1 MSETKTTRKQLP
13 AYLILALIA
22 LAAALLLAVTN
33 AITAGPIKA
42 HEEAAQNAAFQSVME
57 ADSFSTM
64 SIPDGCNVTSLVEAK
79 KDGKT
84 IGYCAVSSAKGYG
97 GNVAVTL
104 GVDMDGK
111 IVGCQIGDTNFAE
124 TDGFGARWKEPARAE
139 AFIGLSAFGGDTI
152 EAITGATVTSKAVL
166 AASNDVLKCIS
177 HVLGKDVE
185 GDVLAFGVKEEKP
198 VQTVELTGD
207 VHQGKAVGFGNGE
220 VTARLTLND
229 DGTIA
234 ALVIDAS
241 TQTPGFGTRCAD
253 EEFTAQFIGKSGP
266 FTLNENV
273 DGLTGATITSTAAVE
288 AINAALT
295 SPAMAAEDLEPVA
308 TEAPT
313 ATEAPMV
320 LENAKTATIAG
331 FGGADITVQVTDEN
345 GVITALV
352 VDASTQTPGL
362 GQKCAEEAFTSQF
375 IGKSAP
381 LTLGEGIDAVA
392 SATIT
397 SQAVVDAVNSL
408 YAAAEP
414 VEEPTE
420 APAATEEPAA
430 QTAEVKTATAAGYD
444 GNEIT
449 VNVTDENGVITSL
462 TVDASTQTAGLGQ
475 KCAEEAFTSQF
486 VGKSAPLTLGEG
498 IDAVAS
504 ATITS
509 QAVVDAV
516 NSLYAAAEPVEE
528 PTEAPAATE
537 APMVLEN
544 AKTATIAGFGGAD
557 ITVQVTDEN
566 GVITALVVDAS
577 TQTPGLGQKCAEEAF
592 TSQFIGKSAPL
603 TLGEGIDAVASA
615 TITSQAVV
623 DAVNSLYAAAEPVE
637 EPTEAPAATEEPA
650 VQTAEVKTATAAGY
664 DGNDITVNVTDENGV
679 ITSLTVDAST
689 QTPGLG
695 QKCAEEAFTS
705 QFIGKSAPL
714 TLGEGIDAVAS
725 ATITSQAVVDAV
737 NSLYA
742 AAEPVEEPTEAPA
755 ATEEPAVQTAEVK
768 TATAAGYDG
777 NDITVNV
784 TDENGV
790 ITSLTVD
797 ASTQTPGLGQKCA
810 EEAFTSQFI
819 GKSAPLTLGEGID
832 AVASATITSQAVVD
846 AVNSLYA
853 EAPAK
858 ALSTKVKGWHE
869 GVAVTVEIDKN
880 HVITALT
887 VDASSE
893 FYALGGKCADEAFTA
908 QFIGK
913 KAPLTLGVDIDA
925 VTGATL
931 TSQAVVDAVNQL
943 AK

>member
-1 MSETKTTRKQLP
+1 M
-13 AYLILALIA
+13 
-22 LAAALLLAVTN
+22 
-33 AITAGPIKA
+33 
-42 HEEAAQNAAFQSVME
+42 
-57 ADSFSTM
+57 
-64 SIPDGCNVTSLVEAK
+64 
-79 KDGKT
+79 
-84 IGYCAVSSAKGYG
+84 
-97 GNVAVTL
+97 
-104 GVDMDGK
+104 
-111 IVGCQIGDTNFAE
+111 
-124 TDGFGARWKEPARAE
+124 
-139 AFIGLSAFGGDTI
+139 
-152 EAITGATVTSKAVL
+152 L

-198 VQTVELTGD
+198 AQTVELTGD

-308 TEAPT
+308 TEAPA

-362 GQKCAEEAFTSQF
+362 GQKCAEEAFTAQF

-420 APAATEEPAA
+420 APAATEEPAV
-430 QTAEVKTATAAGYD
+430 QTAEVKTATTAGYD

-509 QAVVDAV
+509 QAVVEAV

-528 PTEAPAATE
+528 PTEAPVATEAPAATE

-544 AKTATIAGFGGAD
+544 AKTATIAGFGGAE

-577 TQTPGLGQKCAEEAF
+577 SQTAGFGQKCAEEAF
-592 TSQFIGKSAPL
+592 TSQF
-603 TLGEGIDAVASA
+603 V
-615 TITSQAVV
+615 
-623 DAVNSLYAAAEPVE
+623 
-637 EPTEAPAATEEPA
+637 
-650 VQTAEVKTATAAGY
+650 
-664 DGNDITVNVTDENGV
+664 
-679 ITSLTVDAST
+679 
-689 QTPGLG
+689 
-695 QKCAEEAFTS
+695 
-705 QFIGKSAPL
+705 
-714 TLGEGIDAVAS
+714 
-725 ATITSQAVVDAV
+725 
-737 NSLYA
+737 
-742 AAEPVEEPTEAPA
+742 
-755 ATEEPAVQTAEVK
+755 
-768 TATAAGYDG
+768 
-777 NDITVNV
+777 
-784 TDENGV
+784 
-790 ITSLTVD
+790 
-797 ASTQTPGLGQKCA
+797 
-810 EEAFTSQFI
+810 

-858 ALSTKVKGWHE
+858 VLTTKVKGWHE

-887 VDASSE
+887 VDASGE
-893 FYALGGKCADEAFTA
+893 FYALGGKCADEAFTS

-913 KAPLTLGVDIDA
+913 SAPLTLGVDIDA

>member
-42 HEEAAQNAAFQSVME
+42 HEEAAQNAAFQSVMT

-295 SPAMAAEDLEPVA
+295 SPAMAAEDLEP
-308 TEAPT
+308 
-313 ATEAPMV
+313 
-320 LENAKTATIAG
+320 
-331 FGGADITVQVTDEN
+331 
-345 GVITALV
+345 
-352 VDASTQTPGL
+352 
-362 GQKCAEEAFTSQF
+362 
-375 IGKSAP
+375 
-381 LTLGEGIDAVA
+381 
-392 SATIT
+392 
-397 SQAVVDAVNSL
+397 
-408 YAAAEP
+408 
-414 VEEPTE
+414 
-420 APAATEEPAA
+420 
-430 QTAEVKTATAAGYD
+430 
-444 GNEIT
+444 
-449 VNVTDENGVITSL
+449 
-462 TVDASTQTAGLGQ
+462 
-475 KCAEEAFTSQF
+475 
-486 VGKSAPLTLGEG
+486 
-498 IDAVAS
+498 
-504 ATITS
+504 
-509 QAVVDAV
+509 
-516 NSLYAAAEPVEE
+516 
-528 PTEAPAATE
+528 AATE

-603 TLGEGIDAVASA
+603 TLGDGIDAVASA

-623 DAVNSLYAAAEPVE
+623 DAVNSLYATAEPVE
-637 EPTEAPAATEEPA
+637 EPTEAPTATEEPA
-650 VQTAEVKTATAAGY
+650 AQTAEVKTATAAGY
-664 DGNDITVNVTDENGV
+664 DGNEITVNVTDENGV

-689 QTPGLG
+689 QTAGLG
-695 QKCAEEAFTS
+695 QKCAEEAFT
-705 QFIGKSAPL
+705 A
-714 TLGEGIDAVAS
+714 
-725 ATITSQAVVDAV
+725 
-737 NSLYA
+737 
-742 AAEPVEEPTEAPA
+742 
-755 ATEEPAVQTAEVK
+755 
-768 TATAAGYDG
+768 
-777 NDITVNV
+777 
-784 TDENGV
+784 
-790 ITSLTVD
+790 
-797 ASTQTPGLGQKCA
+797 
-810 EEAFTSQFI
+810 QFI

-858 ALSTKVKGWHE
+858 ALSTTVKGWHK
-869 GVAVTVEIDKN
+869 GVVVTVEIDKN

-887 VDASSE
+887 VDASGE
-893 FYALGGKCADEAFTA
+893 FYALGGKCADEAFTS

-913 KAPLTLGVDIDA
+913 SAPLTLGVDIDA

>member
-253 EEFTAQFIGKSGP
+253 EEFTAQFIGKS
-266 FTLNENV
+266 
-273 DGLTGATITSTAAVE
+273 
-288 AINAALT
+288 
-295 SPAMAAEDLEPVA
+295 
-308 TEAPT
+308 
-313 ATEAPMV
+313 
-320 LENAKTATIAG
+320 
-331 FGGADITVQVTDEN
+331 
-345 GVITALV
+345 
-352 VDASTQTPGL
+352 
-362 GQKCAEEAFTSQF
+362 
-375 IGKSAP
+375 AP
-381 LTLGEGIDAVA
+381 LTLGDGIDAVA

-408 YAAAEP
+408 YA
-414 VEEPTE
+414 T
-420 APAATEEPAA
+420 
-430 QTAEVKTATAAGYD
+430 
-444 GNEIT
+444 
-449 VNVTDENGVITSL
+449 
-462 TVDASTQTAGLGQ
+462 
-475 KCAEEAFTSQF
+475 
-486 VGKSAPLTLGEG
+486 
-498 IDAVAS
+498 
-504 ATITS
+504 
-509 QAVVDAV
+509 
-516 NSLYAAAEPVEE
+516 AEPVEE

-537 APMVLEN
+537 AP
-544 AKTATIAGFGGAD
+544 
-557 ITVQVTDEN
+557 
-566 GVITALVVDAS
+566 
-577 TQTPGLGQKCAEEAF
+577 
-592 TSQFIGKSAPL
+592 
-603 TLGEGIDAVASA
+603 
-615 TITSQAVV
+615 
-623 DAVNSLYAAAEPVE
+623 
-637 EPTEAPAATEEPA
+637 
-650 VQTAEVKTATAAGY
+650 
-664 DGNDITVNVTDENGV
+664 
-679 ITSLTVDAST
+679 
-689 QTPGLG
+689 
-695 QKCAEEAFTS
+695 
-705 QFIGKSAPL
+705 
-714 TLGEGIDAVAS
+714 
-725 ATITSQAVVDAV
+725 
-737 NSLYA
+737 
-742 AAEPVEEPTEAPA
+742 
-755 ATEEPAVQTAEVK
+755 
-768 TATAAGYDG
+768 
-777 NDITVNV
+777 
-784 TDENGV
+784 
-790 ITSLTVD
+790 
-797 ASTQTPGLGQKCA
+797 
-810 EEAFTSQFI
+810 
-819 GKSAPLTLGEGID
+819 
-832 AVASATITSQAVVD
+832 
-846 AVNSLYA
+846 
-853 EAPAK
+853 AK
-858 ALSTKVKGWHE
+858 ALSTTVKGWHK
-869 GVAVTVEIDKN
+869 GVVVTVEVDKN

-887 VDASSE
+887 VDASGE
-893 FYALGGKCADEAFTA
+893 FYALGGKCADEAFTS

>member
-42 HEEAAQNAAFQSVME
+42 HEEAAQNAAFQSVMT

-295 SPAMAAEDLEPVA
+295 SPAMAAEDLEPA
-308 TEAPT
+308 

-352 VDASTQTPGL
+352 VDASSQTAGF

-449 VNVTDENGVITSL
+449 VKVTDENGVITSL

-486 VGKSAPLTLGEG
+486 VGKSAPLTLG
-498 IDAVAS
+498 D
-504 ATITS
+504 
-509 QAVVDAV
+509 
-516 NSLYAAAEPVEE
+516 
-528 PTEAPAATE
+528 
-537 APMVLEN
+537 
-544 AKTATIAGFGGAD
+544 
-557 ITVQVTDEN
+557 
-566 GVITALVVDAS
+566 
-577 TQTPGLGQKCAEEAF
+577 
-592 TSQFIGKSAPL
+592 
-603 TLGEGIDAVASA
+603 GIDAVASA

-650 VQTAEVKTATAAGY
+650 AQTAEVKTATAAGY
-664 DGNDITVNVTDENGV
+664 DGNEITVNVTDENGV
-679 ITSLTVDAST
+679 ITALTVDAST
-689 QTPGLG
+689 QTAGLG
-695 QKCAEEAFTS
+695 QKCAEEAFT
-705 QFIGKSAPL
+705 A
-714 TLGEGIDAVAS
+714 
-725 ATITSQAVVDAV
+725 
-737 NSLYA
+737 
-742 AAEPVEEPTEAPA
+742 
-755 ATEEPAVQTAEVK
+755 
-768 TATAAGYDG
+768 
-777 NDITVNV
+777 
-784 TDENGV
+784 
-790 ITSLTVD
+790 
-797 ASTQTPGLGQKCA
+797 
-810 EEAFTSQFI
+810 QFI

-858 ALSTKVKGWHE
+858 VLTTKVKGWHE

-893 FYALGGKCADEAFTA
+893 FYALGGKCADEAFTS

-913 KAPLTLGVDIDA
+913 SAPLTLGVDIDA

>member
-42 HEEAAQNAAFQSVME
+42 HEEAAQNAAFQSVMT

-64 SIPDGCNVTSLVEAK
+64 SIPDGYNVTSLVEAK

-295 SPAMAAEDLEPVA
+295 SPAMAAEDLEP
-308 TEAPT
+308 
-313 ATEAPMV
+313 
-320 LENAKTATIAG
+320 
-331 FGGADITVQVTDEN
+331 
-345 GVITALV
+345 
-352 VDASTQTPGL
+352 
-362 GQKCAEEAFTSQF
+362 
-375 IGKSAP
+375 
-381 LTLGEGIDAVA
+381 
-392 SATIT
+392 
-397 SQAVVDAVNSL
+397 
-408 YAAAEP
+408 
-414 VEEPTE
+414 
-420 APAATEEPAA
+420 
-430 QTAEVKTATAAGYD
+430 
-444 GNEIT
+444 
-449 VNVTDENGVITSL
+449 
-462 TVDASTQTAGLGQ
+462 
-475 KCAEEAFTSQF
+475 
-486 VGKSAPLTLGEG
+486 
-498 IDAVAS
+498 
-504 ATITS
+504 
-509 QAVVDAV
+509 
-516 NSLYAAAEPVEE
+516 
-528 PTEAPAATE
+528 AATE

-577 TQTPGLGQKCAEEAF
+577 SQTAGFGQKCAEEAF

-664 DGNDITVNVTDENGV
+664 DGNEITVQVTDENGV
-679 ITSLTVDAST
+679 ITALTVDAST
-689 QTPGLG
+689 QTAGLG
-695 QKCAEEAFTS
+695 QKCAEEAFTA

-777 NDITVNV
+777 NEITVQV

-790 ITSLTVD
+790 ITALTVD
-797 ASTQTPGLGQKCA
+797 ASTQTAGLGQKCA
-810 EEAFTSQFI
+810 EEAFTAQFI

-887 VDASSE
+887 VDASGE
-893 FYALGGKCADEAFTA
+893 FYALGGKCADEAFTS

-913 KAPLTLGVDIDA
+913 SAPLTLGVDIDA

>member
-33 AITAGPIKA
+33 AITAGPIKE
-42 HEEAAQNAAFQSVME
+42 HEEAAQNAAFQSVMT

-198 VQTVELTGD
+198 AQTVELTGD

-295 SPAMAAEDLEPVA
+295 SPAMAAEDLEPAA
-308 TEAPT
+308 TEAPAAT
-313 ATEAPMV
+313 AEPTV

-352 VDASTQTPGL
+352 VDAS
-362 GQKCAEEAFTSQF
+362 S
-375 IGKSAP
+375 
-381 LTLGEGIDAVA
+381 
-392 SATIT
+392 
-397 SQAVVDAVNSL
+397 
-408 YAAAEP
+408 
-414 VEEPTE
+414 
-420 APAATEEPAA
+420 
-430 QTAEVKTATAAGYD
+430 
-444 GNEIT
+444 
-449 VNVTDENGVITSL
+449 
-462 TVDASTQTAGLGQ
+462 QTAGFGQ

-516 NSLYAAAEPVEE
+516 NSLYA
-528 PTEAPAATE
+528 
-537 APMVLEN
+537 
-544 AKTATIAGFGGAD
+544 
-557 ITVQVTDEN
+557 
-566 GVITALVVDAS
+566 
-577 TQTPGLGQKCAEEAF
+577 
-592 TSQFIGKSAPL
+592 
-603 TLGEGIDAVASA
+603 
-615 TITSQAVV
+615 
-623 DAVNSLYAAAEPVE
+623 
-637 EPTEAPAATEEPA
+637 
-650 VQTAEVKTATAAGY
+650 
-664 DGNDITVNVTDENGV
+664 
-679 ITSLTVDAST
+679 
-689 QTPGLG
+689 
-695 QKCAEEAFTS
+695 
-705 QFIGKSAPL
+705 
-714 TLGEGIDAVAS
+714 
-725 ATITSQAVVDAV
+725 
-737 NSLYA
+737 
-742 AAEPVEEPTEAPA
+742 
-755 ATEEPAVQTAEVK
+755 
-768 TATAAGYDG
+768 
-777 NDITVNV
+777 
-784 TDENGV
+784 
-790 ITSLTVD
+790 
-797 ASTQTPGLGQKCA
+797 
-810 EEAFTSQFI
+810 
-819 GKSAPLTLGEGID
+819 
-832 AVASATITSQAVVD
+832 
-846 AVNSLYA
+846 

-858 ALSTKVKGWHE
+858 VLTATVKGWHK
-869 GVAVTVEIDKN
+869 GVVVTVEIDKN

-887 VDASSE
+887 VDASGE
-893 FYALGGKCADEAFTA
+893 FYALGGKCADEAFTS

-913 KAPLTLGVDIDA
+913 SAPLTLGVDIDA

>member
-42 HEEAAQNAAFQSVME
+42 HEEAAQNAAFQSVMT

-198 VQTVELTGD
+198 VQAVELTGD

-352 VDASTQTPGL
+352 VDASSQTAGFGQKCAEEAFTSQFIGKSAPLTLGEGIDAVASATITSQAVVDAVNSL
-362 GQKCAEEAFTSQF
+362 YAAAEPVEEPTEAPAATAEPTVLENAKTATIAGFGGADITVQVTDENGVITALVVDASSQTAGFGQKCAEEAFTSQF

-449 VNVTDENGVITSL
+449 VQVTDENGVITSL

-475 KCAEEAFTSQF
+475 KCAEEAFT
-486 VGKSAPLTLGEG
+486 A
-498 IDAVAS
+498 
-504 ATITS
+504 
-509 QAVVDAV
+509 
-516 NSLYAAAEPVEE
+516 
-528 PTEAPAATE
+528 
-537 APMVLEN
+537 
-544 AKTATIAGFGGAD
+544 
-557 ITVQVTDEN
+557 
-566 GVITALVVDAS
+566 
-577 TQTPGLGQKCAEEAF
+577 
-592 TSQFIGKSAPL
+592 QFIGKSAPL
-603 TLGEGIDAVASA
+603 TLGDGIDAVASA

-664 DGNDITVNVTDENGV
+664 DGNEITVNVTDDNGV

-689 QTPGLG
+689 QTAGLG
-695 QKCAEEAFTS
+695 QKCAEEAFTA

-714 TLGEGIDAVAS
+714 TLGD
-725 ATITSQAVVDAV
+725 
-737 NSLYA
+737 
-742 AAEPVEEPTEAPA
+742 
-755 ATEEPAVQTAEVK
+755 
-768 TATAAGYDG
+768 
-777 NDITVNV
+777 
-784 TDENGV
+784 
-790 ITSLTVD
+790 
-797 ASTQTPGLGQKCA
+797 
-810 EEAFTSQFI
+810 
-819 GKSAPLTLGEGID
+819 GID

-887 VDASSE
+887 VDASGE
-893 FYALGGKCADEAFTA
+893 FYALGGKCADEAFTS

-913 KAPLTLGVDIDA
+913 SAPLTLGVDIDA

>member
-42 HEEAAQNAAFQSVME
+42 HEEAAQNAAFQSVMT

-198 VQTVELTGD
+198 AQTVELTGD

-308 TEAPT
+308 TEAP
-313 ATEAPMV
+313 
-320 LENAKTATIAG
+320 
-331 FGGADITVQVTDEN
+331 
-345 GVITALV
+345 
-352 VDASTQTPGL
+352 
-362 GQKCAEEAFTSQF
+362 
-375 IGKSAP
+375 
-381 LTLGEGIDAVA
+381 
-392 SATIT
+392 
-397 SQAVVDAVNSL
+397 
-408 YAAAEP
+408 
-414 VEEPTE
+414 
-420 APAATEEPAA
+420 AATEEPAV

-449 VNVTDENGVITSL
+449 VQVTDDNGVITSL

-537 APMVLEN
+537 EPAVQTAEV
-544 AKTATIAGFGGAD
+544 KTATAAGYDGNE
-557 ITVQVTDEN
+557 ITVNVTDDN
-566 GVITALVVDAS
+566 GVITSLTVDAS
-577 TQTPGLGQKCAEEAF
+577 TQTAGLGQKCAEEAF
-592 TSQFIGKSAPL
+592 TSQFVGKSAPL

-664 DGNDITVNVTDENGV
+664 DGNEITVNVTDDNGV

-689 QTPGLG
+689 QTAGLG

-705 QFIGKSAPL
+705 QF
-714 TLGEGIDAVAS
+714 V
-725 ATITSQAVVDAV
+725 
-737 NSLYA
+737 
-742 AAEPVEEPTEAPA
+742 
-755 ATEEPAVQTAEVK
+755 
-768 TATAAGYDG
+768 
-777 NDITVNV
+777 
-784 TDENGV
+784 
-790 ITSLTVD
+790 
-797 ASTQTPGLGQKCA
+797 
-810 EEAFTSQFI
+810 

-858 ALSTKVKGWHE
+858 VLTTKVKGWHE

-887 VDASSE
+887 VDASGE

-913 KAPLTLGVDIDA
+913 SAPLTLGVDIDA

-931 TSQAVVDAVNQL
+931 TSQAVVDAVNEL
-943 AK
+943 TK

>member
-42 HEEAAQNAAFQSVME
+42 HEEAAQNAAFQSVMT

-64 SIPDGCNVTSLVEAK
+64 SIPDGYNVTSLVEAK

-295 SPAMAAEDLEPVA
+295 SPAMAAEDLEPA
-308 TEAPT
+308 

-352 VDASTQTPGL
+352 VDASSQTAGFGQKCAEEAFTSQFIGKSAPLTLGDGIDAVASATITSQAVVDAVNSLYAAAEPVEEPTEAPAATEEPAAQTAEVKTATAAGYDGNEITVNVTDENGVITSLTVDASTQTPGL

-462 TVDASTQTAGLGQ
+462 TVDASTQT
-475 KCAEEAFTSQF
+475 
-486 VGKSAPLTLGEG
+486 
-498 IDAVAS
+498 
-504 ATITS
+504 
-509 QAVVDAV
+509 
-516 NSLYAAAEPVEE
+516 
-528 PTEAPAATE
+528 
-537 APMVLEN
+537 
-544 AKTATIAGFGGAD
+544 
-557 ITVQVTDEN
+557 
-566 GVITALVVDAS
+566 
-577 TQTPGLGQKCAEEAF
+577 PGLGQKCAEEAF

-650 VQTAEVKTATAAGY
+650 AQTAEVKTATAAGY
-664 DGNDITVNVTDENGV
+664 DGNEITVNVTDENGV

-705 QFIGKSAPL
+705 QFVGKSAPL

-725 ATITSQAVVDAV
+725 ATITSQA
-737 NSLYA
+737 
-742 AAEPVEEPTEAPA
+742 
-755 ATEEPAVQTAEVK
+755 
-768 TATAAGYDG
+768 
-777 NDITVNV
+777 I
-784 TDENGV
+784 
-790 ITSLTVD
+790 
-797 ASTQTPGLGQKCA
+797 
-810 EEAFTSQFI
+810 
-819 GKSAPLTLGEGID
+819 
-832 AVASATITSQAVVD
+832 VD

-858 ALSTKVKGWHE
+858 VLTTKVKGWHE

-887 VDASSE
+887 VDASGE
-893 FYALGGKCADEAFTA
+893 FYALGGKCADEAFTS

-913 KAPLTLGVDIDA
+913 SAPLTLGVDIDA

>member
-198 VQTVELTGD
+198 AQTVELTGD

-308 TEAPT
+308 TEAPA

-352 VDASTQTPGL
+352 VDASSQTAGL
-362 GQKCAEEAFTSQF
+362 GQKCADEAFTSQF

-509 QAVVDAV
+509 QAVVEAV

-528 PTEAPAATE
+528 PTEAPVATEAPAATE

-544 AKTATIAGFGGAD
+544 AKTATIAGFGGAE

-577 TQTPGLGQKCAEEAF
+577 SQTAGFGQKCAEEAF
-592 TSQFIGKSAPL
+592 TSQF
-603 TLGEGIDAVASA
+603 V
-615 TITSQAVV
+615 
-623 DAVNSLYAAAEPVE
+623 
-637 EPTEAPAATEEPA
+637 
-650 VQTAEVKTATAAGY
+650 
-664 DGNDITVNVTDENGV
+664 
-679 ITSLTVDAST
+679 
-689 QTPGLG
+689 
-695 QKCAEEAFTS
+695 
-705 QFIGKSAPL
+705 
-714 TLGEGIDAVAS
+714 
-725 ATITSQAVVDAV
+725 
-737 NSLYA
+737 
-742 AAEPVEEPTEAPA
+742 
-755 ATEEPAVQTAEVK
+755 
-768 TATAAGYDG
+768 
-777 NDITVNV
+777 
-784 TDENGV
+784 
-790 ITSLTVD
+790 
-797 ASTQTPGLGQKCA
+797 
-810 EEAFTSQFI
+810 

-858 ALSTKVKGWHE
+858 VLTTKVKGWHE

-887 VDASSE
+887 VDASGE
-893 FYALGGKCADEAFTA
+893 FYALGGKCADEAFTS

-913 KAPLTLGVDIDA
+913 SAPLTLGVDIDA